1 MRTSAH
7 IKMVFVLCAFWSTI
21 SLQAQ
26 QQAGSFYNRALSE
39 LEQKNA
45 AKAEQLLRKSTAVD
59 TTYADAPYNLGTHLY
74 QENHIEEA
82 FGHLKEAAQRTQQ
95 PDLIHKT
102 HHNIGNIYMQK
113 NEFENAVEAYKQA
126 LRNNPEDDQTRYNL
140 ALAKQKQQEQQE
152 QQEQN
157 KDQQDDQQKD
167 QEKEQQENED
177 QQNESD
183 KEKENENEGDSG
195 DPKEKEKENP
205 KENGEGSEKE
215 DQKKG
220 QGDQK
225 QEQGRKPQQDQS
237 KGAPKPQE
245 LSKEQIETLL
255 QALQNEEN
263 KVQEKMNAKKV
274 QGRKLKVEK
283 DW

>member
-113 NEFENAVEAYKQA
+113 DEFENAVEAYKQA

-152 QQEQN
+152 QN

-167 QEKEQQENED
+167 QEKEQKENED

-183 KEKENENEGDSG
+183 KEKENENEGDSC

-205 KENGEGSEKE
+205 KENGDGSEKE

-225 QEQGRKPQQDQS
+225 QEQGRKPEQDQS
-237 KGAPKPQE
+237 KGAQKARRSGRRRSPRGSVPE
-245 LSKEQIETLL
+245 SRH
-255 QALQNEEN
+255 
-263 KVQEKMNAKKV
+263 
-274 QGRKLKVEK
+274 QGQPRRSPVCCFT
-283 DW
+283 DGD